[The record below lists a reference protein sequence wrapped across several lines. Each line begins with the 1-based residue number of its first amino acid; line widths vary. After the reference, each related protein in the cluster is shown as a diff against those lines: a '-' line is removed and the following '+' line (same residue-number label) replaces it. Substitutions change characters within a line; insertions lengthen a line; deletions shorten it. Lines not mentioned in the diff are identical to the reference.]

1 MKKIKLNSMY
11 GVFGG
16 NNFEDTIDS
25 FNYLMNEISKVEN
38 DIKDLKTSNYISDNV
53 ERYLNYKLLGIVKAI
68 NGVYT
73 NSYID
78 SSPCKICANHLDNTD
93 CNKCFFNGHVNGFE
107 YGNKSYD
114 LRFKENINTEGCT
127 DLDDGMPF

>member
-11 GVFGG
+11 GVFGC
-16 NNFEDTIDS
+16 NNFEDKIDS
-25 FNYLMNEISKVEN
+25 FNYLMNEISKLEN

-53 ERYLNYKLLGIVKAI
+53 ERYLQYKLVGIVKAI

-78 SSPCKICANHLDNTD
+78 TTPCKICANHLDNTD
-93 CNKCFFNGHVNGFE
+93 CNKCFFNGYVNGFE
-107 YGNKSYD
+107 FGNKLYD
-114 LRFKENINTEGCT
+114 LRFNENINNERCT
-127 DLDDGMPF
+127 DLDECIPF